1 MEFGSSLRAIHF
13 HELLY
18 NQKAIDICYNVDALV
33 ITIIADLADD
43 VVLEVDELDAFID
56 DHYD

>member
-18 NQKAIDICYNVDALV
+18 NQKAIDICYNVYARV